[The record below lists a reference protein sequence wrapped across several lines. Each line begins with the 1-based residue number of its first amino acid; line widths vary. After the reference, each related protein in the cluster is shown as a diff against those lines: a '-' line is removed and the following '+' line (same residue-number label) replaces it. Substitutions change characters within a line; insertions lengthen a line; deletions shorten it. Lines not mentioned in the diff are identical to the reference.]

1 MKKSKI
7 NKSKKLYL
15 LVAIIVIAIILIDQ
29 LTKNI
34 ILNTEEITIIPNILK
49 LHVYQAHG
57 GIYDETSKAM
67 NILTNLII
75 LFIIFGFIKSNN
87 QFITKKTKILLSFAL
102 AGGISN
108 IIDKIF
114 RGEIVEFINFTNF
127 PSFNIADICI
137 AIGWISFVA
146 IFAAFSGKELTN
158 RRSKNN
164 SEHS

>member
-34 ILNTEEITIIPNILK
+34 ILNTEDITIIPNILK

-75 LFIIFGFIKSNN
+75 LFIIFSTYIYYDFP
-87 QFITKKTKILLSFAL
+87 KK
-102 AGGISN
+102 N
-108 IIDKIF
+108 
-114 RGEIVEFINFTNF
+114 
-127 PSFNIADICI
+127 
-137 AIGWISFVA
+137 
-146 IFAAFSGKELTN
+146 
-158 RRSKNN
+158 
-164 SEHS
+164 H